1 MESPLGFFFPYLC
14 RQNQYLMP
22 HQAGFVNI
30 IGKPNVGKSTL
41 INALTGEKISII
53 THKAQTTRQ
62 RVIGIVNDENYQI
75 VFSDTPGILQPHYK
89 LQEAMM
95 KEVESAFEDA
105 DILLY
110 LVEIGE
116 LTNQDEIIDKIKNT
130 KIPVIVVINKIDLTD
145 QPTLESKIR
154 QWQQVFPDADIIPVS
169 ALRKANLQS
178 VFNSILAKLPE
189 SPAYYDKDALTDK
202 TTRFFVAEKIRE
214 KILLNYRKEIPYS
227 VEIAVDQFKESEGL
241 IHIIAYIFVARESQK
256 AIILGHQGLAIK
268 RVGTQSRIELE
279 AWLGK
284 KIFLELSVKVVK
296 DWRNS
301 ENELKKFGYDL

>member
-1 MESPLGFFFPYLC
+1 
-14 RQNQYLMP
+14 MP
-22 HQAGFVNI
+22 HQSGFVNI

-116 LTNQDEIIDKIKNT
+116 TAEQEEVINKIKNT

-145 QPTLESKIR
+145 QPTLEAKIM

-178 VFNSILAKLPE
+178 VFASILAKLPE
-189 SPAYYDKDALTDK
+189 SPAFYDKDALTDK
-202 TTRFFVAEKIRE
+202 TVRFFVAEKIRE
-214 KILLNYRKEIPYS
+214 KILLNYRKEVPYS
-227 VEIAVDQFKESEGL
+227 VEIAVDQFKETEEI
-241 IHIIAYIFVARESQK
+241 IHILAYIFVARESQK

-268 RVGTQSRIELE
+268 RVGTQARIELE
-279 AWLGK
+279 EWIGK

>member
-1 MESPLGFFFPYLC
+1 
-14 RQNQYLMP
+14 MP

-116 LTNQDEIIDKIKNT
+116 SLDQEEVINKIKNT

-154 QWQQVFPDADIIPVS
+154 EWQQVFPESDIIPVS

-178 VFNSILAKLPE
+178 VFASILAKLPE
-189 SPAYYDKDALTDK
+189 SPAFYDKDALTDK
-202 TTRFFVAEKIRE
+202 TVRFFVAEKIRE
-214 KILLNYRKEIPYS
+214 KILLNYRKEVPYS
-227 VEIAVDQFKESEGL
+227 VEIAVDQFKETEDI
-241 IHIIAYIFVARESQK
+241 IHILAYIFVARESQK

-268 RVGTQSRIELE
+268 RVGTQARIELE
-279 AWLGK
+279 NWIGK

>member
-1 MESPLGFFFPYLC
+1 MLHKS
-14 RQNQYLMP
+14 
-22 HQAGFVNI
+22 GFVNI

-41 INALTGEKISII
+41 INALTGENISII

-62 RVIGIVNDENYQI
+62 RIIGIVNDENYQI
-75 VFSDTPGILQPHYK
+75 VFSDTPGILKPHYK

-95 KEVESAFEDA
+95 KEVHAALEDA

-116 LTNQDEIIDKIKNT
+116 SAGQDETIGMIKDTN
-130 KIPVIVVINKIDLTD
+130 IPVIVVINKIDMTD
-145 QPTLESKIR
+145 QPTLEAKIME
-154 QWQQVFPDADIIPVS
+154 WQKVFPGSDIIPVS

-178 VFNSILAKLPE
+178 IFNSILLKLPE

-202 TTRFFVAEKIRE
+202 SVRFFIAEKIRE

-227 VEIAVDQFKESEGL
+227 VEIAVDQFKENEGL

-256 AIILGHQGLAIK
+256 AIILGHQGQAIK
-268 RVGTQSRIELE
+268 RVGTQARLELE
-279 AWLGK
+279 KWLGK

-296 DWRNS
+296 DWRNN

>member
-1 MESPLGFFFPYLC
+1 MESLFSISL
-14 RQNQYLMP
+14 RTEINSMA
-22 HQAGFVNI
+22 HQSGFVNI

-62 RVIGIVNDENYQI
+62 RIIGIVNDENYQI

-95 KEVESAFEDA
+95 REVQSAFEDA

-116 LTNQDEIIDKIKNT
+116 TTEQEEVINKIKET

-145 QPTLESKIR
+145 QPTLEAKIL

-178 VFNSILAKLPE
+178 VFASILAKLPE

-227 VEIAVDQFKESEGL
+227 VEIAVDQYKETEGL

-279 AWLGK
+279 EWLGK

>member
-1 MESPLGFFFPYLC
+1 MS
-14 RQNQYLMP
+14 

-41 INALTGEKISII
+41 INALTGENISII
-53 THKAQTTRQ
+53 TPKAQTTRL
-62 RVIGIVNDENYQI
+62 RVIGIVNNENYQI

-89 LQEAMM
+89 LQEVMM
-95 KEVESAFEDA
+95 KEVNAAFEDA

-116 LTNQDEIIDKIKNT
+116 STDQAEVTDKIKKT
-130 KIPVIVVINKIDLTD
+130 KLPLIVVVNKIDMTD
-145 QPTLESKIR
+145 QSTLEAKIKE
-154 QWQQVFPDADIIPVS
+154 WQKVFPNADIIPVS

-178 VFNSILAKLPE
+178 IFNSILPKLPE
-189 SPAYYDKDALTDK
+189 SPAYYEKDALTDK
-202 TTRFFVAEKIRE
+202 TVRFFVAEKIRE

-227 VEIAVDQFKESEGL
+227 VEIAVDQFKENEKL

-256 AIILGHQGLAIK
+256 AIILGHKGLAIK
-268 RVGTQSRIELE
+268 RVGTQARRELE

>member
-1 MESPLGFFFPYLC
+1 
-14 RQNQYLMP
+14 MP

-62 RVIGIVNDENYQI
+62 RIIGIVNDENYQI

-95 KEVESAFEDA
+95 REVMSAFEDA

-116 LTNQDEIIDKIKNT
+116 LLTNQEEVINKIKET

-154 QWQQVFPDADIIPVS
+154 EWQQMFPDADIIPVS

-178 VFNSILAKLPE
+178 VFASILAKLPA
-189 SPAYYDKDALTDK
+189 SPAYYEKDALTDK

-227 VEIAVDQFKESEGL
+227 VEVAVDQYKETEGL

>member
-1 MESPLGFFFPYLC
+1 
-14 RQNQYLMP
+14 MP
-22 HQAGFVNI
+22 HQSGFVNI

-116 LTNQDEIIDKIKNT
+116 TIEQEEVINKIKNT

-145 QPTLESKIR
+145 QPTLEAKIM
-154 QWQQVFPDADIIPVS
+154 QWQQLFPDADIIPVS

-178 VFNSILAKLPE
+178 VFASILAKLPE
-189 SPAYYDKDALTDK
+189 SPAFYDKDALTDK
-202 TTRFFVAEKIRE
+202 TVRFFVAEKIRE
-214 KILLNYRKEIPYS
+214 KILLNYRKEVPYS
-227 VEIAVDQFKESEGL
+227 VEIAVDQFKETEEI
-241 IHIIAYIFVARESQK
+241 IHILAYIFVARESQK

-268 RVGTQSRIELE
+268 RVGTQARIELE
-279 AWLGK
+279 EWIGK

>member
-1 MESPLGFFFPYLC
+1 
-14 RQNQYLMP
+14 MP

-30 IGKPNVGKSTL
+30 IGNPNVGKSTL

-53 THKAQTTRQ
+53 TPKAQTTRQ

-95 KEVESAFEDA
+95 KEVQSAFEDA

-116 LTNQDEIIDKIKNT
+116 SAEQKDIADKIKET
-130 KIPVIVVINKIDLTD
+130 GIPVIVVINKIDLTD
-145 QPTLESKIR
+145 QPTLEAKIR
-154 QWQQVFPDADIIPVS
+154 DWQQVFPDADIIPIS

-189 SPAYYDKDALTDK
+189 SPAYYDKDELTDK
-202 TTRFFVAEKIRE
+202 TVRFFVAEKIRE
-214 KILLNYRKEIPYS
+214 KILLNYQKEIPYS
-227 VEIAVDQFKESEGL
+227 VEIAVDQFKESENI
-241 IHIIAYIFVARESQK
+241 IHIMAYIFVARESQK
-256 AIILGHQGLAIK
+256 AIILGHQGAAIK
-268 RVGTQSRIELE
+268 RVGTQARKELE
-279 AWLGK
+279 IWLDK
-284 KIFLELSVKVVK
+284 KIYLELSVKVVK

>member
-1 MESPLGFFFPYLC
+1 ML
-14 RQNQYLMP
+14 

-116 LTNQDEIIDKIKNT
+116 SLEQEEVINKIKST

-145 QPTLESKIR
+145 QPTLEAKIM

-178 VFNSILAKLPE
+178 VFASILAKLPE
-189 SPAYYDKDALTDK
+189 SPAFYDKDALTDK
-202 TTRFFVAEKIRE
+202 TVRFFVAEKIRE
-214 KILLNYRKEIPYS
+214 KILLNYRKEVPYS
-227 VEIAVDQFKESEGL
+227 VEIAVDQFKETEEI
-241 IHIIAYIFVARESQK
+241 IHILAYIFVARESQK

-268 RVGTQSRIELE
+268 RVGTQARIELE
-279 AWLGK
+279 EWIGK

>member
-1 MESPLGFFFPYLC
+1 
-14 RQNQYLMP
+14 MP

-30 IGKPNVGKSTL
+30 IGNPNVGKSTL

-62 RVIGIVNDENYQI
+62 RIIGIVNDENYQI

-95 KEVESAFEDA
+95 REVNSAFEDA

-116 LTNQDEIIDKIKNT
+116 LTNQEEIIDKIKDT
-130 KIPVIVVINKIDLTD
+130 KIPVIVVINKIDMTD

-154 QWQQVFPDADIIPVS
+154 EWQLVFPDSDIIPVS

-178 VFNSILAKLPE
+178 IFASILAKLPE
-189 SPAYYDKDALTDK
+189 SPAYYDKDAITDK
-202 TTRFFVAEKIRE
+202 SVRFFVAEKIRE

-227 VEIAVDQFKESEGL
+227 VEIAVDQYKETEGL

-279 AWLGK
+279 QWLGK

>member
-1 MESPLGFFFPYLC
+1 
-14 RQNQYLMP
+14 MP

-62 RVIGIVNDENYQI
+62 RIIGIVNDENYQV
-75 VFSDTPGILQPHYK
+75 VFSDTPGMMQPHYK

-116 LTNQDEIIDKIKNT
+116 TVEQEEVINKIKGT

-178 VFNSILAKLPE
+178 VFASILAKLPE
-189 SPAYYDKDALTDK
+189 SPAYYDKDTLTDK

-256 AIILGHQGLAIK
+256 AIILGHQGQAIK
-268 RVGTQSRIELE
+268 RVGIQSRIELE
-279 AWLGK
+279 EWLGK
-284 KIFLELSVKVVK
+284 KIFLELSVKVIK

>member
-1 MESPLGFFFPYLC
+1 LPA
-14 RQNQYLMP
+14 QITLMP
-22 HQAGFVNI
+22 HQSGFVNI
-30 IGKPNVGKSTL
+30 IGNPNVGKSTL
-41 INALTGEKISII
+41 INALVGEKISII

-62 RVIGIVNDENYQI
+62 RMIGIVNNENYQI

-95 KEVESAFEDA
+95 REVESAFEDA

-116 LTNQDEIIDKIKNT
+116 PVEQEQVINKIKSTN
-130 KIPVIVVINKIDLTD
+130 IPVIVVINKIDLTD
-145 QPTLESKIR
+145 QPALEAKIS
-154 QWQQVFPDADIIPVS
+154 QWQEVFPDADIIPVS

-178 VFNSILAKLPE
+178 VFNSVLAKLPE
-189 SPAYYDKDALTDK
+189 SPAYYDKDSLTDK
-202 TTRFFVAEKIRE
+202 TVRFFVAEKIRE
-214 KILLNYRKEIPYS
+214 KILLNYRKEVPYS
-227 VEIAVDQFKESEGL
+227 VEIAVDQFKENEDI
-241 IHIIAYIFVARESQK
+241 IHISAYIFVARESQK

-279 AWLGK
+279 NWLGK

>member
-1 MESPLGFFFPYLC
+1 
-14 RQNQYLMP
+14 MP

-116 LTNQDEIIDKIKNT
+116 SLEQEDVINKIKGT

-145 QPTLESKIR
+145 QPTLEAKIM

-178 VFNSILAKLPE
+178 VFASILAKLPE
-189 SPAYYDKDALTDK
+189 SPAFYDKDALTDK
-202 TTRFFVAEKIRE
+202 TVRFFVAEKIRE

-227 VEIAVDQFKESEGL
+227 VEIAVDQFKETEDI
-241 IHIIAYIFVARESQK
+241 IHILAYIFVARESQK

-268 RVGTQSRIELE
+268 RVGTQARIELE
-279 AWLGK
+279 KWIGK

>member
-1 MESPLGFFFPYLC
+1 
-14 RQNQYLMP
+14 MP

-62 RVIGIVNDENYQI
+62 RIIGIVNDENYQVI
-75 VFSDTPGILQPHYK
+75 FSDTPGMMQPHYK

-116 LTNQDEIIDKIKNT
+116 SVNQEEVINKIKSTN
-130 KIPVIVVINKIDLTD
+130 IPVIVVINKIDMTD

-154 QWQQVFPDADIIPVS
+154 EWQQVFSDSDIIPVS

-178 VFNSILAKLPE
+178 IFASILSKLPE

-202 TTRFFVAEKIRE
+202 SVRFFVAEKIRE

-227 VEIAVDQFKESEGL
+227 VEIAVDQYKETEAL

>member
-1 MESPLGFFFPYLC
+1 
-14 RQNQYLMP
+14 MP
-22 HQAGFVNI
+22 HQSGFVNI
-30 IGKPNVGKSTL
+30 IGNPNVGKSTL
-41 INALTGEKISII
+41 INALVGEKISII

-62 RVIGIVNDENYQI
+62 RMIGIVNNENYQI

-95 KEVESAFEDA
+95 REVESAFEDA

-116 LTNQDEIIDKIKNT
+116 TVEQEEVINKIKSTN
-130 KIPVIVVINKIDLTD
+130 IPVIVVINKIDLTD
-145 QPTLESKIR
+145 QTALEAKIG

-189 SPAYYDKDALTDK
+189 SPAYYEKDALTDK
-202 TTRFFVAEKIRE
+202 TVRFFISEKIRE

-227 VEIAVDQFKESEGL
+227 VEVAVDQFKESEDI
-241 IHIIAYIFVARESQK
+241 IHISAYIFVARESQK
-256 AIILGHQGLAIK
+256 AIILGHQGSAIK
-268 RVGTQSRIELE
+268 RVGTHSRIELE
-279 AWLGK
+279 KWLGK

>member
-1 MESPLGFFFPYLC
+1 ML
-14 RQNQYLMP
+14 
-22 HQAGFVNI
+22 HQSGFVNI

-95 KEVESAFEDA
+95 KEVHSAFEDA

-116 LTNQDEIIDKIKNT
+116 TTDQAEIIDKIKNT

-145 QPTLESKIR
+145 QPTLEAKIL

-189 SPAYYDKDALTDK
+189 SPAFYDKDALTDK
-202 TTRFFVAEKIRE
+202 TVRFFVAEKIRE
-214 KILLNYRKEIPYS
+214 KILLNYRKEVPYS
-227 VEIAVDQFKESEGL
+227 VEIAVDQFKETENI
-241 IHIIAYIFVARESQK
+241 IHILAYIFVARESQK

-268 RVGTQSRIELE
+268 RVGTQARIELE
-279 AWLGK
+279 NWIGK

>member
-1 MESPLGFFFPYLC
+1 
-14 RQNQYLMP
+14 MP
-22 HQAGFVNI
+22 HQSGFVNI

-41 INALTGEKISII
+41 INALVGEELSII
-53 THKAQTTRQ
+53 TPKAQTTRQ

-75 VFSDTPGILQPHYK
+75 VFSDTPGIMQPHYK

-95 KEVESAFEDA
+95 KEVDSAFEDA
-105 DILLY
+105 DIILY

-116 LTNQDEIIDKIKNT
+116 SVEQEEVIKKIKSTNL
-130 KIPVIVVINKIDLTD
+130 PVIVVINKIDLTD
-145 QPTLESKIR
+145 QPTLENRIM

-169 ALRKANLQS
+169 ALKKANLQS
-178 VFNSILAKLPE
+178 VFRSVLAKLPE
-189 SPAYYDKDALTDK
+189 SPAFYDKDSLTDK
-202 TTRFFVAEKIRE
+202 TVRFFVAEKIRE
-214 KILLNYRKEIPYS
+214 KIMINYHKEIPYS

-241 IHIIAYIFVARESQK
+241 IHISALIFVARESQK
-256 AIILGHQGLAIK
+256 GIILGHGGLAIK
-268 RVGTQSRIELE
+268 RVGTQARKELE
-279 AWLGK
+279 EWLGK

>member
-1 MESPLGFFFPYLC
+1 MA
-14 RQNQYLMP
+14 

-62 RVIGIVNDENYQI
+62 RIIGIVNNEEYQI
-75 VFSDTPGILQPHYK
+75 VFSDTPGMMQPHYK

-116 LTNQDEIIDKIKNT
+116 SANQEEIISKIKDT

-154 QWQQVFPDADIIPVS
+154 EWQQVFPDSDIIPVS

-178 VFNSILAKLPE
+178 VFASILAKLPE
-189 SPAYYDKDALTDK
+189 SPAYYDKDAITDK
-202 TTRFFVAEKIRE
+202 SVRFFVAEKIRE

-227 VEIAVDQFKESEGL
+227 VEIAVDQYKETEAL

>member
-1 MESPLGFFFPYLC
+1 
-14 RQNQYLMP
+14 MP

-62 RVIGIVNDENYQI
+62 RIIGIVNDENYQI

-95 KEVESAFEDA
+95 KEVQSAFEDA

-116 LTNQDEIIDKIKNT
+116 LLTNQEEVINKIKET

-154 QWQQVFPDADIIPVS
+154 EWQQVFPDSDIIPVS

-178 VFNSILAKLPE
+178 IFASILAKLPE

-202 TTRFFVAEKIRE
+202 SVRFFVAEKIRE

-227 VEIAVDQFKESEGL
+227 VEIAVDQYKESEAL

>member
-1 MESPLGFFFPYLC
+1 
-14 RQNQYLMP
+14 MP

-62 RVIGIVNDENYQI
+62 RIIGIVNDENYQVI
-75 VFSDTPGILQPHYK
+75 FSDTPGMMQPHYK

-95 KEVESAFEDA
+95 REVQSAFEDA

-116 LTNQDEIIDKIKNT
+116 LLTHQEEVISKIKET

-145 QPTLESKIR
+145 QPTLESRIR
-154 QWQQVFPDADIIPVS
+154 EWQQMFPDADIIPVS

-178 VFNSILAKLPE
+178 VFASILAKLPE
-189 SPAYYDKDALTDK
+189 SPAYYDKDTLTDK
-202 TTRFFVAEKIRE
+202 SVRFFVAEKIRE

-256 AIILGHQGLAIK
+256 AIILGHQGQAIK
-268 RVGTQSRIELE
+268 RIGTQSRIELE
-279 AWLGK
+279 EWLGK

>member
-1 MESPLGFFFPYLC
+1 
-14 RQNQYLMP
+14 MP

-41 INALTGEKISII
+41 INALTGENISII
-53 THKAQTTRQ
+53 TPKAQTTRQ

-89 LQEAMM
+89 LQEAML
-95 KEVESAFEDA
+95 KEVMSAFEDA
-105 DILLY
+105 DILIY

-116 LTNQDEIIDKIKNT
+116 STEQEEIITRIRNA
-130 KIPVIVVINKIDLTD
+130 KIPVIVVINKIDTTD
-145 QPTLESKIR
+145 QATLEAKIKE
-154 QWQQVFPDADIIPVS
+154 WQQVFPDADIIPVS

-178 VFNSILAKLPE
+178 IFNSILPKLPE
-189 SPAYYDKDALTDK
+189 SPAFYDKDALTDK
-202 TTRFFVAEKIRE
+202 TVRFFVSEKIRE

-227 VEIAVDQFKESEGL
+227 VEVAVDQFKESEGL
-241 IHIIAYIFVARESQK
+241 IHISAYIFVARESQK

-268 RVGTQSRIELE
+268 RVGTQARRELE
-279 AWLGK
+279 EWLGK
-284 KIFLELSVKVVK
+284 KIYLELSVKVVK

>member
-1 MESPLGFFFPYLC
+1 ML
-14 RQNQYLMP
+14 

-41 INALTGEKISII
+41 INALTGENISII

-62 RVIGIVNDENYQI
+62 RIIGIVNDENYQI
-75 VFSDTPGILQPHYK
+75 VFSDTPGMMQPHYK
-89 LQEAMM
+89 LQEVMM

-116 LTNQDEIIDKIKNT
+116 LTNQEEIINKIKDT
-130 KIPVIVVINKIDLTD
+130 KIPVIIVINKIDLTD
-145 QPTLESKIR
+145 QPTLESKIM

-178 VFNSILAKLPE
+178 IFVSILSKLPE

-202 TTRFFVAEKIRE
+202 NTRFFVAEKIRE
-214 KILLNYRKEIPYS
+214 KILLNYRKEVPYS